1 MARMMYRGRAV
12 PISLLLSLSLILVST
27 NLLHGQVPPDRTE
40 RLASLQIDVSAGHFA
55 AKLPANERL
64 TRSIRLEMKEG
75 SLRISRLIILFQD
88 GQAYVEE
95 KPIILGRGERTKPI
109 GRPEKT
115 GVVQQIEFE
124 FDRQSS
130 GNVILDIDGILA
142 APATVAT
149 PPSQIVTS
157 TVPTTSSQATGQTPA
172 ERSAP
177 LAVADVSSVKIN
189 VNYADAAL
197 IRRVRVSRDGKL
209 LALGDDTGT
218 VRILD
223 FQRFEVLRT
232 IKAHE
237 GRVRDMDFSSDGRM
251 LVTGG
256 DDRAIRFWEPS
267 TGSQARPEITLSD
280 ARPFSVRLN
289 TENNNRYLIV
299 GDGAGRFRAWNLE
312 RNTIISDAPNMHSR
326 IVYSVGYK
334 PGGKGTFFTAGA
346 DGLVKVRNPN
356 GHRWK
361 FDARHGAIRVAG
373 YTTTGEFIYT
383 AGVDRRLRLWDSTV
397 ESGKL
402 IAEFEGNLK
411 YILTAD
417 VSHDGRFIASGGGDK
432 AINIYDIAGKKLA
445 ARLTGHANDIEALTF
460 TPDSRFIVS
469 SSEDRSLRIWS
480 VEGRELV
487 FSMFFDA
494 KRSSYVG
501 LTSEQQYFGD
511 QHAPLLSVYKDGKLL
526 KGAQLREGLE
536 YLGVAVNIIPN
547 G

>member
-1 MARMMYRGRAV
+1 MARIVFRGRDIPTA
-12 PISLLLSLSLILVST
+12 LLLSLLLILVST
-27 NLLHGQVPPDRTE
+27 NLLQGQVQPERME
-40 RLASLQIDVSAGHFA
+40 RLASLQVDVTTGRFA

-75 SLRISRLIILFQD
+75 SLRINRLVILFQG
-88 GQAYVEE
+88 GQIHVEE
-95 KPIILGRGERTKPI
+95 KPIILGRGVTKSI
-109 GRPEKT
+109 THPEKV
-115 GVVQQIEFE
+115 GIVQQIEFE
-124 FDRQSS
+124 FERQGS
-130 GNVILDIDGILA
+130 GNVVLDVDGTVA
-142 APATVAT
+142 APAAVAT
-149 PPSQIVTS
+149 QPSQIITS
-157 TVPTTSSQATGQTPA
+157 TVPSTSPQATEQTPA
-172 ERSAP
+172 ARSAP
-177 LAVADVSSVKIN
+177 PPVTDSPSIKIN
-189 VNYADAAL
+189 VNYGDAAL
-197 IRRVRVSRDGKL
+197 IRRVRVSLDGKL

-218 VRILD
+218 VRILN
-223 FQRFEVLRT
+223 FERFEVMRT

-237 GRVRDMDFSSDGRM
+237 GRIRDMDFSSDGRM
-251 LVTGG
+251 LVTGA
-256 DDRAIRFWEPS
+256 DDRAIRFWDPS
-267 TGSQARPEITLSD
+267 TGSQVRPEIKLTN
-280 ARPFSVRLN
+280 ARPFAVRLN
-289 TENNNRYLIV
+289 TESNNRYLSV
-299 GDGAGRFRAWNLE
+299 GDGEGRFRAWNLE
-312 RNTIISDAPNMHSR
+312 RNTIISDAPRMHSR

-361 FDARHGAIRVAG
+361 FDARHGSIRVAG
-373 YTTTGEFIYT
+373 YSARGEFIYT
-383 AGVDRRLRLWDSTV
+383 AGVDRRLRLWDSKV

-411 YILTAD
+411 YILAAD

-432 AINIYDIAGKKLA
+432 AINIYDIAAKNLV

-501 LTSEQQYFGD
+501 LTTEQQYFGD

-526 KGAQLREGLE
+526 KGAQLSEGLE
-536 YLGVAVNIIPN
+536 YLGVAVSVIPN